1 MVLGLNDLRKVLD
14 ELYTICSKWYYIG
27 LRLDVP
33 AEMLEKIEADTE
45 ANDHHS
51 CLRKVIVDW
60 LKTGKATW
68 LALCQALRHFTIDQA
83 KLADT
88 IQAKYQIGKLK
99 ISIKGYM
106 HDYAIIL
113 YRYSENHQ

>member
-1 MVLGLNDLRKVLD
+1 MVLEVNHLRKVLD
-14 ELYTICSKWYYIG
+14 ELYSIRSKWYNIG

-33 AEMLEKIEADTE
+33 AEMLEKIAADTE

-68 LALCQALRHFTIDQA
+68 LALCQALRHCTIDRA

-88 IQAKYQIGKLK
+88 IQAKYHIGK
-99 ISIKGYM
+99 
-106 HDYAIIL
+106 
-113 YRYSENHQ
+113 